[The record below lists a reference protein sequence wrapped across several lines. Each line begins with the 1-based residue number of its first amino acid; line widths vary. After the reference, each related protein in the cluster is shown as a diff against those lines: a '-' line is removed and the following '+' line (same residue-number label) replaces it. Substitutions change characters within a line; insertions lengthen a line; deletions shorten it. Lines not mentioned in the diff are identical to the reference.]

1 MDFEPISLIF
11 LVPLVIVA
19 HPDFPAN
26 SLAELIAL
34 AKKDPGKYSY
44 ASAGPGT
51 SQHLSMELF
60 KSKAELDIVHVP
72 YKGSGPAMADLLGG
86 HIQLMM
92 DSTASAQSA
101 ILDKRIKALA
111 VTTARR
117 APAPL
122 DGIPSIGDTIAGY
135 DTAGWA
141 GLVAPA
147 HTPPE
152 IVGKISTDVQALLHD
167 PAIVKSIEAKAGI
180 AAPTTPGRVRS
191 LHQEGNRNLARRGH
205 RHRDQARQLTE
216 DWAERS
222 LGCGDNEIHA
232 GSEDSETGNVA
243 EMSQLERQ
251 SAFHN
256 GLGGPGATEGETRAL
271 PLRYV
276 GKRKMPMKRILVAA
290 VVLSALPAVAQA
302 QSSLFTPNY
311 QPFPGVYV
319 GAQGGLNWLL
329 NSNNYNMDTGYAVG
343 GVVGYD
349 FVGPRVELEGVYR
362 SNNGSGTANFRK
374 ASQSAASI
382 NQLSVM
388 ANLLYDFFPGATITP
403 YVGAGAGIAFVDRI
417 NGSRCA
423 ARSSPIRASSAWAG
437 TSTPSFRINLDGRYY
452 GTTNPRPVPEQQH
465 HRRCWA

>member
-1 MDFEPISLIF
+1 MRKTLKRRQAMQVLAAAGTALGTPARAEAAYPNRPVKFVVPFPPGQAADIFARLIAERLGELWKQQTIVDNKGGGAGIPGTESAKLAPADGYTLLVATSGTFGVNPSLFPDLPYRPLVDFEPISLIF

-60 KSKAELDIVHVP
+60 KSKAGLDIVHVP

-101 ILDKRIKALA
+101 ILDKRIKPLA

-180 AAPTTPGRVRS
+180 AAPTTP
-191 LHQEGNRNLARRGH
+191 
-205 RHRDQARQLTE
+205 
-216 DWAERS
+216 AEFAAFIKK
-222 LGCGDNEIHA
+222 EM
-232 GSEDSETGNVA
+232 ETW
-243 EMSQLERQ
+243 
-251 SAFHN
+251 H
-256 GLGGPGATEGETRAL
+256 
-271 PLRYV
+271 
-276 GKRKMPMKRILVAA
+276 A
-290 VVLSALPAVAQA
+290 VVTA
-302 QSSLFTPNY
+302 TGTK
-311 QPFPGVYV
+311 PG
-319 GAQGGLNWLL
+319 N
-329 NSNNYNMDTGYAVG
+329 
-343 GVVGYD
+343 
-349 FVGPRVELEGVYR
+349 
-362 SNNGSGTANFRK
+362 
-374 ASQSAASI
+374 
-382 NQLSVM
+382 
-388 ANLLYDFFPGATITP
+388 
-403 YVGAGAGIAFVDRI
+403 
-417 NGSRCA
+417 
-423 ARSSPIRASSAWAG
+423 
-437 TSTPSFRINLDGRYY
+437 
-452 GTTNPRPVPEQQH
+452 
-465 HRRCWA
+465 